1 MGPGVIV
8 WAHPTPFTHLISGSI
23 VHPPTKKTPG
33 KNQPDIFGS
42 QNWLFQVLMLNFP
55 LICQPCRNALFRL
68 LTGAG
73 CVKAWA
79 PVVEGD
85 NGQEKLS
92 LAVADFLQ
100 R

>member
-1 MGPGVIV
+1 
-8 WAHPTPFTHLISGSI
+8 
-23 VHPPTKKTPG
+23 
-33 KNQPDIFGS
+33 
-42 QNWLFQVLMLNFP
+42 MLNFP

-73 CVKAWA
+73 CVKACA

-92 LAVADFLQ
+92 GNV
-100 R
+100 

>member
-1 MGPGVIV
+1 
-8 WAHPTPFTHLISGSI
+8 
-23 VHPPTKKTPG
+23 
-33 KNQPDIFGS
+33 
-42 QNWLFQVLMLNFP
+42 MLNFP

-92 LAVADFLQ
+92 WQLQFFTKVADTHKAEIVVRLK
-100 R
+100 

>member
-1 MGPGVIV
+1 MIWV
-8 WAHPTPFTHLISGSI
+8 GS
-23 VHPPTKKTPG
+23 PPKNLKKVMCSYAFFDTE
-33 KNQPDIFGS
+33 
-42 QNWLFQVLMLNFP
+42 VLMLNFP

-73 CVKAWA
+73 CVKACA

-92 LAVADFLQ
+92 GNV
-100 R
+100 